1 MCKNFLDL
9 LNGLLL
15 PDVCLSQAFEDFRLS
30 LLEPAGFAV
39 LFVNY
44 CDFLTNSF
52 ILLFLGFNPFLNSDF
67 FGVDPNSVV
76 DHADLLTARLKL
88 LHLFLLHLCVLF

>member
-76 DHADLLTARLKL
+76 DHAYLLTA
-88 LHLFLLHLCVLF
+88 